1 MGNMGKEHP
10 VLSDEDVQR
19 RLSAELPRW
28 SLAGGCLERV
38 YRTSGW
44 RASLMVANTI
54 GHLAEAAWHHPE
66 MHLSYYATTVRLKTV
81 KRPSASPR
89 AISPW
94 PKIEDVVFCG
104 GQDDS
109 PCAASPNTNPS
120 KYLITAI
127 RRLN

>member
-54 GHLAEAAWHHPE
+54 GHLAEAAWHHPDVE
-66 MHLSYYATTVRLKTV
+66 VTWGKVWVKLRTHNAGGITEKDFALAKQIEQVTLWRPGEDSLLDGTPNKWVR
-81 KRPSASPR
+81 
-89 AISPW
+89 
-94 PKIEDVVFCG
+94 G
-104 GQDDS
+104 G
-109 PCAASPNTNPS
+109 S
-120 KYLITAI
+120 KE
-127 RRLN
+127 